1 MKDISFNLSGKIDQQ
16 IAEIASTVKEHAD
29 SLGIQFFVVGA
40 LARDIIL
47 QYIYGIVIK
56 RATRDIDLGIKVDNW
71 EQFNQLKKSLIATG
85 KFTPDRKP
93 QRLYFNNVPIDI
105 LPFGPIT
112 DERMRILWPPEQEVF
127 MSMVG
132 FKEAYEYSIT
142 VMLRSA
148 PELKI
153 KVPTL
158 PGLAIMKIISWNE
171 KYPERKRDAADL
183 LLIMQK
189 YEEAGNV
196 ERLYDE
202 EQAMLTEEDFGITY
216 ACIRLLGRDISKIAD
231 PETLDEIKTMLEGE
245 TKEQS
250 QYRLIIDMLGG
261 SFNPDDNKFDEI
273 LSQVKKLKTGIE
285 EVVNKS
291 KYRQPKKQPEG

>member
-16 IAEIASTVKEHAD
+16 IVEVVSTVKEHAD

-40 LARDIIL
+40 LARDILL

-56 RATRDIDLGIKVDNW
+56 RATKDIDLGIKVYNW

-85 KFTPDRKP
+85 KFSFDREL
-93 QRLYFNNVPIDI
+93 QRLYFNSVPIDI
-105 LPFGPIT
+105 LSFGPIT
-112 DERMRILWPPEQEVF
+112 DERIRILWPPEHEVF

-132 FKEAYEYSIT
+132 FKEAYESSIT

-148 PELKI
+148 PEIKI

-158 PGLAIMKIISWNE
+158 SGLAILKIISWNE
-171 KYPERKRDAADL
+171 KYPERKRDAIDL

-189 YEEAGNV
+189 YEEAGNF
-196 ERLYDE
+196 ERLYDK
-202 EQAMLTEEDFGITY
+202 EQTLLQEEDFDTKQAG
-216 ACIRLLGRDISKIAD
+216 IRLLGRDISGIAD
-231 PETLDEIKTMLEGE
+231 SETVDAVIAILEGE
-245 TKEQS
+245 TRDQS
-250 QYRLIIDMLGG
+250 KYRLIIDMLGD
-261 SFNPDDNKFDEI
+261 SFNPDDKKFDEI
-273 LSQVKKLKTGIE
+273 LSQVKKLKSGIE

-291 KYRQPKKQPEG
+291 KYRQFKNSHR

>member
-1 MKDISFNLSGKIDQQ
+1 
-16 IAEIASTVKEHAD
+16 
-29 SLGIQFFVVGA
+29 
-40 LARDIIL
+40 
-47 QYIYGIVIK
+47 
-56 RATRDIDLGIKVDNW
+56 
-71 EQFNQLKKSLIATG
+71 
-85 KFTPDRKP
+85 
-93 QRLYFNNVPIDI
+93 
-105 LPFGPIT
+105 
-112 DERMRILWPPEQEVF
+112 
-127 MSMVG
+127 MVG

-171 KYPERKRDAADL
+171 QYPERKRDAADL

-189 YEEAGNV
+189 YEKAGNV

-202 EQAMLTEEDFGITY
+202 EQAMLTEEDFGITD

-231 PETLDEIKTMLEGE
+231 PETLDEIKTILEGE

-261 SFNPDDNKFDEI
+261 SINPDDKKFDEI

-291 KYRQPKKQPEG
+291 KYRQPKK